1 MFVEVG
7 PVLDLLRISYNI
19 LDDETCKEEMKAS
32 VALYASASYIL
43 IVISVLIVIISFFG
57 CCGAYKV
64 TLDHHFRNKN
74 KKN

>member
-1 MFVEVG
+1 
-7 PVLDLLRISYNI
+7 
-19 LDDETCKEEMKAS
+19 MKAS

-64 TLDHHFRNKN
+64 SLTYHHFRNNFN
-74 KKN
+74 KI

>member
-1 MFVEVG
+1 
-7 PVLDLLRISYNI
+7 
-19 LDDETCKEEMKAS
+19 MKAS